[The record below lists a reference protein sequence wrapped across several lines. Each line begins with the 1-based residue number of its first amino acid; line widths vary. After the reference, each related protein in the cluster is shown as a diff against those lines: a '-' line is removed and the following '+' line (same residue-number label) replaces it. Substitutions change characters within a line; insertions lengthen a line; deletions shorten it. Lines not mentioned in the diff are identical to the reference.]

1 MMPTVILRHIAMLLG
16 VIVTVVLVMAVI
28 VAKAILGVA
37 ILQEVIREEVDMVTP
52 EVDTAQALRMDTVL
66 VLHMEH
72 IAVDMGRW
80 NVQGFP

>member
-1 MMPTVILRHIAMLLG
+1 MPTVILRHIAMLLG
-16 VIVTVVLVMAVI
+16 VIVTVALVMAVI

-52 EVDTAQALRMDTVL
+52 EVDTAQALHMDTVL
-66 VLHMEH
+66 VLHMGH